1 MAAGL
6 SEYAGV
12 GDTSDH
18 DSSDFTKP
26 VEIRKAGQDDVGGCD
41 CLYLYCQL
49 DQISDVTRWSD
60 CISSGGRACA
70 GM

>member
-18 DSSDFTKP
+18 DSPDFTKP

-49 DQISDVTRWSD
+49 DQISDVTRGSD